1 MVAEGSDKVMSKVVS
16 LEDVVV
22 EYRRATTK
30 SRSLKQA
37 TVEMLKGKRKYQ
49 TFRALD
55 GVSFEINAGEI
66 LAIVGRNGSGK
77 STLLKVISR
86 VIPPTN
92 GRIVVKGHVEPMI
105 ELGVGFNPEL
115 SGRENIMLN
124 AAIHGRDPKVVKGRI
139 EEMISWAGLE
149 EVVDLPLRT
158 YSSGMVARL
167 GFSVAT
173 DINPDIVLVDEVLAV
188 GDIDF
193 MEKSRARMEKI
204 MGEGSTVV
212 LVSHDLETVR
222 SLATRAIW
230 MEHGKIKAEGN
241 PSDVIDAYISSPH
254 S

>member
-1 MVAEGSDKVMSKVVS
+1 MSKVVS
-16 LEDVVV
+16 LDNVVV

-30 SRSLKQA
+30 SRSIKQA

-55 GVSFEINAGEI
+55 GVSFEIKSGEI
-66 LAIVGRNGSGK
+66 LAVVGRNGSGK

-86 VIPPTN
+86 VIPPTQ
-92 GRIVVKGHVEPMI
+92 GRIIVSGHVEPMI

-124 AAIHGRDPKVVKGRI
+124 AAIHGRDPMIVKGRI
-139 EEMISWAGLE
+139 EEMIAWAGLE

-158 YSSGMVARL
+158 YSSGMIARL

-222 SLATRAIW
+222 TLATRAIW
-230 MEHGKIKAEGN
+230 MEHGKIKAEGE
-241 PSDVIDAYISSPH
+241 PKAVIEAYIASPH
-254 S
+254 A

>member
-1 MVAEGSDKVMSKVVS
+1 MSTVVS
-16 LEDVVV
+16 LNEVSV

-30 SRSLKQA
+30 SRSIKQT
-37 TVEMLKGKRKYQ
+37 TVDILKGKRKFQ

-55 GVSFEINAGEI
+55 GVTFEINSGEI
-66 LAIVGRNGSGK
+66 LAIIGRNGSGK

-115 SGRENIMLN
+115 SGRENVMLN
-124 AAIHGRDPKVVKGRI
+124 AAIHGRDVKLVKERMEDLI
-139 EEMISWAGLE
+139 AWAGLQ

-167 GFSVAT
+167 GFAVAT

-212 LVSHDLETVR
+212 LVSHDLETIR
-222 SLATRAIW
+222 TLATRAIW
-230 MEHGKIKAEGN
+230 LEHGKVRAQGDPNQIVEM
-241 PSDVIDAYISSPH
+241 YINNAH
-254 S
+254 G

>member
-1 MVAEGSDKVMSKVVS
+1 MSTVVS
-16 LEDVVV
+16 IDNVSV

-30 SRSLKQA
+30 TRSIKQA
-37 TVEMLKGKRKYQ
+37 SVDLLKGKRKFQ
-49 TFRALD
+49 TFKALD
-55 GVSFEINAGEI
+55 GVTFEINSGEI

-86 VIPPTN
+86 VIPPTR
-92 GRIVVKGHVEPMI
+92 GRIIVRGHVEPGI

-124 AAIHGRDPKVVKGRI
+124 AAIHGRNPKVVKERVEDLI
-139 EEMISWAGLE
+139 KWAGLE
-149 EVVDLPLRT
+149 EVIDLPLRT

-204 MGEGSTVV
+204 MSEGSTVV

-230 MEHGKIKAEGN
+230 IEHGKIKAQGD
-241 PSDVIDAYISSPH
+241 PSAVIDSYVNNA
-254 S
+254 

>member
-1 MVAEGSDKVMSKVVS
+1 MSTVVS
-16 LEDVVV
+16 LDNVSV

-30 SRSLKQA
+30 SRSIKQA
-37 TVEMLKGKRKYQ
+37 SVDLLKGKRKFQ
-49 TFRALD
+49 TFKALD
-55 GVSFEINAGEI
+55 GVTFEINSGEI

-92 GRIVVKGHVEPMI
+92 GRIIVRGHVEPMI

-124 AAIHGRDPKVVKGRI
+124 AAIHGRNPKIVKERVEDLI
-139 EEMISWAGLE
+139 KWAGLE

-167 GFSVAT
+167 GFAVAT

-204 MGEGSTVV
+204 MSEGSTVV

-230 MEHGKIKAEGN
+230 IEHGKIKAQGD
-241 PSDVIDAYISSPH
+241 PSLVIDSYVNNA
-254 S
+254 

>member
-1 MVAEGSDKVMSKVVS
+1 MAERGHQAMSVVVS
-16 LEDVVV
+16 LNEVSV

-30 SRSLKQA
+30 SRSIKQA
-37 TVEMLKGKRKYQ
+37 TVETLKGKRKFH
-49 TFRALD
+49 TFKALD
-55 GVSFEINAGEI
+55 GVSFEINSGEI
-66 LAIVGRNGSGK
+66 LAIIGRNGSGK

-86 VIPPTN
+86 VIPPTK
-92 GRIVVKGHVEPMI
+92 GRIIVRGHVEPMI

-124 AAIHGRDPKVVKGRI
+124 AAIHGRNPKIVKERI
-139 EEMISWAGLE
+139 DELVSWAGLE

-167 GFSVAT
+167 GFAVAT

-204 MGEGSTVV
+204 MSEGSTVV
-212 LVSHDLETVR
+212 LVSHDLETVK

-230 MEHGKIKAEGN
+230 MEHGKVREVGN
-241 PSDVIDAYISSPH
+241 PADVINSYINNAH
-254 S
+254 G

>member
-1 MVAEGSDKVMSKVVS
+1 MSTVVS
-16 LEDVVV
+16 LNNVCV

-30 SRSLKQA
+30 TRSLKQA
-37 TVEMLKGKRKYQ
+37 SVDILKGKRKFQ

-55 GVSFEINAGEI
+55 GVSFEINSGEI
-66 LAIVGRNGSGK
+66 LAIIGRNGSGK

-92 GRIVVKGHVEPMI
+92 GRIIVKGHVEPMI

-124 AAIHGRDPKVVKGRI
+124 AAIHGRDVKIVKERM
-139 EEMISWAGLE
+139 EDLISWAGLQ

-167 GFSVAT
+167 GFAVAT

-193 MEKSRARMEKI
+193 MEKSRARMKKI

-212 LVSHDLETVR
+212 LVSHDLETIR
-222 SLATRAIW
+222 TLATRAIW
-230 MEHGKIKAEGN
+230 MEHGKVRAEGETN
-241 PSDVIDAYISSPH
+241 QVVDAYINNAH

>member
-1 MVAEGSDKVMSKVVS
+1 MSTVVS
-16 LEDVVV
+16 LENVVV

-30 SRSLKQA
+30 SRSIKQA

-55 GVSFEINAGEI
+55 GVSFEINSGEI
-66 LAIVGRNGSGK
+66 LAIIGRNGSGK

-92 GRIVVKGHVEPMI
+92 GRIIVKGHVEPMI

-124 AAIHGRDPKVVKGRI
+124 TAIHGRDPKIVKERI
-139 EEMISWAGLE
+139 DDLISWAGLE

-173 DINPDIVLVDEVLAV
+173 DIKPDIVLVDEVLAV

-212 LVSHDLETVR
+212 LVSHDLETIR
-222 SLATRAIW
+222 TLATRAIW
-230 MEHGKIKAEGN
+230 MEHGKIRAEGN
-241 PSDVIDAYISSPH
+241 PEEVINKYVTSPH
-254 S
+254 N

>member
-1 MVAEGSDKVMSKVVS
+1 MVAEGSNKVMSKVVS
-16 LEDVVV
+16 LNNVVV

-30 SRSLKQA
+30 SRSIKQA

-86 VIPPTN
+86 VIPPTH
-92 GRIVVKGHVEPMI
+92 GRIIVKGHVEPMI

-115 SGRENIMLN
+115 SGRENILLN
-124 AAIHGRDPKVVKGRI
+124 AAIHGRDPKVVKERI
-139 EEMISWAGLE
+139 EEMIAWAGLE

-173 DINPDIVLVDEVLAV
+173 DIHPDIVLVDEVLAV

-204 MGEGSTVV
+204 MG
-212 LVSHDLETVR
+212 D
-222 SLATRAIW
+222 
-230 MEHGKIKAEGN
+230 
-241 PSDVIDAYISSPH
+241 
-254 S
+254 

>member
-1 MVAEGSDKVMSKVVS
+1 MRKVAV
-16 LEDVVV
+16 LENVVV
-22 EYRRATTK
+22 EYTRSA
-30 SRSLKQA
+30 SNSISLKQKLIEIFSRNHQ
-37 TVEMLKGKRKYQ
+37 VRH
-49 TFRALD
+49 FRALD
-55 GVSFEINAGEI
+55 GISFDLYSGEI

-86 VIPPTN
+86 VIPPTD
-92 GRIVVKGHVEPMI
+92 GRIIVKGHVEPMI

-124 AAIHGRDPKVVKGRI
+124 AAIHGRDPKIVKERI
-139 EEMISWAGLE
+139 DELITWAGLQ

-167 GFSVAT
+167 GFAVAT

-222 SLATRAIW
+222 TLATRAIW
-230 MEHGKIKAEGN
+230 MEHGKIRAHGT
-241 PSDVIDAYISSPH
+241 PSEVIDAYISSPH
-254 S
+254 A

>member
-1 MVAEGSDKVMSKVVS
+1 MSTVVS
-16 LEDVVV
+16 LDNVSV

-30 SRSLKQA
+30 SRSIKQA
-37 TVEMLKGKRKYQ
+37 SVDLLKGKRKFQ
-49 TFRALD
+49 TFKALD
-55 GVSFEINAGEI
+55 GVTFEINSGEI

-92 GRIVVKGHVEPMI
+92 GRIIVRGHVEPMI

-124 AAIHGRDPKVVKGRI
+124 AAIHGRNPKIVRERVEGLIK
-139 EEMISWAGLE
+139 WAGLE

-167 GFSVAT
+167 GFAVAT

-204 MGEGSTVV
+204 MSEGSTVV

-230 MEHGKIKAEGN
+230 IEHGKIKAQGD
-241 PSDVIDAYISSPH
+241 PSVVIDSYVNNA
-254 S
+254 

>member
-1 MVAEGSDKVMSKVVS
+1 MSTVVS
-16 LEDVVV
+16 IDNVSV

-30 SRSLKQA
+30 TRSIKQA
-37 TVEMLKGKRKYQ
+37 SVDLLKGKREFQ
-49 TFRALD
+49 TFKALD
-55 GVSFEINAGEI
+55 GVTFEINSGEI

-92 GRIVVKGHVEPMI
+92 GRIIVRGHVEPMI

-124 AAIHGRDPKVVKGRI
+124 AAIHGRNPKIVKERVEDLI
-139 EEMISWAGLE
+139 KWAGLE
-149 EVVDLPLRT
+149 EVIDLPLRT

-167 GFSVAT
+167 GFAVAT

-204 MGEGSTVV
+204 MSEGSTVV

-230 MEHGKIKAEGN
+230 IEHGKIKAQGE
-241 PSDVIDAYISSPH
+241 PSAVINSYVNNA
-254 S
+254 

>member
-1 MVAEGSDKVMSKVVS
+1 MVAERGYQAMSTVVS
-16 LEDVVV
+16 LDNVSI

-30 SRSLKQA
+30 TRSIKQA
-37 TVEMLKGKRKYQ
+37 TLDILKGKRKFQ

-55 GVSFEINAGEI
+55 GVSFEINSGEI
-66 LAIVGRNGSGK
+66 LAIIGRNGSGK

-86 VIPPTN
+86 VIPPTG
-92 GRIVVKGHVEPMI
+92 GRIIVRGHVEPMI

-124 AAIHGRDPKVVKGRI
+124 AAIHGRNPKLVKERI
-139 EEMISWAGLE
+139 EDLINWAGLQD
-149 EVVDLPLRT
+149 VVDLPLRT

-167 GFSVAT
+167 GFAVAT

-193 MEKSRARMEKI
+193 MEKSRARMQKI

-230 MEHGKIKAEGN
+230 MEHGKIRFQGN
-241 PSDVIDAYISSPH
+241 PAEVIDAYISNAH

>member
-1 MVAEGSDKVMSKVVS
+1 MSTVVS
-16 LEDVVV
+16 LDNVSV

-30 SRSLKQA
+30 SRSIKQA
-37 TVEMLKGKRKYQ
+37 SVDLLKGKRKFQ
-49 TFRALD
+49 TFKALD
-55 GVSFEINAGEI
+55 GVTFEINSGEI

-92 GRIVVKGHVEPMI
+92 GRIIVRGHVEPMI

-124 AAIHGRDPKVVKGRI
+124 AAIHGRNPKIVKERVEDLI
-139 EEMISWAGLE
+139 KWAGLE

-167 GFSVAT
+167 GFAVAT

-204 MGEGSTVV
+204 MSEGSTVV

-230 MEHGKIKAEGN
+230 IEHGKIKAHGD
-241 PSDVIDAYISSPH
+241 PSAVINSYVNNA
-254 S
+254 

>member
-1 MVAEGSDKVMSKVVS
+1 MVAEGGHQVMSTVVS
-16 LEDVVV
+16 IDNVSV

-30 SRSLKQA
+30 TRSIKQA
-37 TVEMLKGKRKYQ
+37 SVDLLKGKRKFQ
-49 TFRALD
+49 TFKALD
-55 GVSFEINAGEI
+55 GVTFEINSGEI

-86 VIPPTN
+86 VIPPTR
-92 GRIVVKGHVEPMI
+92 GRIIVRGHVEPMI

-124 AAIHGRDPKVVKGRI
+124 AAIHGRNPKVVKERVEDLI
-139 EEMISWAGLE
+139 KWAGLE
-149 EVVDLPLRT
+149 EVIDLPLRT

-204 MGEGSTVV
+204 MSEGSTVV

-230 MEHGKIKAEGN
+230 IEHGKIKAQGD
-241 PSDVIDAYISSPH
+241 PSAVIDSYVNNA
-254 S
+254 

>member
-1 MVAEGSDKVMSKVVS
+1 MSTVVS
-16 LEDVVV
+16 LENVVV

-30 SRSLKQA
+30 SRSIKQA

-55 GVSFEINAGEI
+55 GVSFEINSGEI
-66 LAIVGRNGSGK
+66 LAIIGRNGSGK

-92 GRIVVKGHVEPMI
+92 GRIIVKGHVEPMI

-124 AAIHGRDPKVVKGRI
+124 TAIHGRDPKMVKERI
-139 EEMISWAGLE
+139 DDLISWAGLE

-173 DINPDIVLVDEVLAV
+173 DIKPDIVLVDEVLAV

-212 LVSHDLETVR
+212 LVSHDLETIR
-222 SLATRAIW
+222 TLATRAIW
-230 MEHGKIKAEGN
+230 MEHGKIRAEGN
-241 PSDVIDAYISSPH
+241 PEEVINKYVTSPH
-254 S
+254 N

>member
-1 MVAEGSDKVMSKVVS
+1 MSTVVS
-16 LEDVVV
+16 LNNVSV

-30 SRSLKQA
+30 TRSLKQA
-37 TVEMLKGKRKYQ
+37 SIDILKGKRKFQ

-55 GVSFEINAGEI
+55 GVSFEINSGEI
-66 LAIVGRNGSGK
+66 LAIIGRNGSGK

-92 GRIVVKGHVEPMI
+92 GRIIVKGHVEPMI

-124 AAIHGRDPKVVKGRI
+124 AAIHGRDVKIVKERM
-139 EEMISWAGLE
+139 EDLISWAGLQ

-167 GFSVAT
+167 GFAVAT

-212 LVSHDLETVR
+212 LVSHDLETIR
-222 SLATRAIW
+222 TLATRAIW
-230 MEHGKIKAEGN
+230 MEHGKVRAEGETN
-241 PSDVIDAYISSPH
+241 QVVDAYINNAH

>member
-1 MVAEGSDKVMSKVVS
+1 MSTVVS
-16 LEDVVV
+16 LNNVCV

-30 SRSLKQA
+30 TRSLKQA
-37 TVEMLKGKRKYQ
+37 SIDILKGKRKFQ

-55 GVSFEINAGEI
+55 GVSFEINSGEI
-66 LAIVGRNGSGK
+66 LAIIGRNGSGK

-92 GRIVVKGHVEPMI
+92 GRIIVKGHVEPMI

-124 AAIHGRDPKVVKGRI
+124 AAIHGRDVKIVKERM
-139 EEMISWAGLE
+139 EDLISWAGLQ

-167 GFSVAT
+167 GFAVAT

-212 LVSHDLETVR
+212 LVSHDLETIR
-222 SLATRAIW
+222 TLATRAIW
-230 MEHGKIKAEGN
+230 MEHGKVRAEGETN
-241 PSDVIDAYISSPH
+241 QVVDAYINNAH

>member
-1 MVAEGSDKVMSKVVS
+1 MSTVVS
-16 LEDVVV
+16 LNNVCV

-30 SRSLKQA
+30 TRSLKQA
-37 TVEMLKGKRKYQ
+37 SVDILKGKRKFQ

-55 GVSFEINAGEI
+55 GVSFEINSGEI
-66 LAIVGRNGSGK
+66 LAIIGRNGSGK

-92 GRIVVKGHVEPMI
+92 GRIIVKGHVEPMI

-124 AAIHGRDPKVVKGRI
+124 AAIHGRDVKIVKERM
-139 EEMISWAGLE
+139 EDLISWAGLQ

-167 GFSVAT
+167 GFAVAT

-212 LVSHDLETVR
+212 LVSHDLETIR
-222 SLATRAIW
+222 TLATRAIW
-230 MEHGKIKAEGN
+230 MEHGKVRAEGETN
-241 PSDVIDAYISSPH
+241 QVVDAYINNAH

>member
-1 MVAEGSDKVMSKVVS
+1 MSTVVS
-16 LEDVVV
+16 LNDVSV

-30 SRSLKQA
+30 TRSIKQA
-37 TVEMLKGKRKYQ
+37 SVDLLKGKRKFQ
-49 TFRALD
+49 TFKALD
-55 GVSFEINAGEI
+55 GVTFEINSGEI
-66 LAIVGRNGSGK
+66 LAIIGRNGSGK

-86 VIPPTN
+86 VIPPTK
-92 GRIVVKGHVEPMI
+92 GRIVVRGHVEPMI

-124 AAIHGRDPKVVKGRI
+124 AAIHGRNPKLVKERI
-139 EEMISWAGLE
+139 EDLISWAGLN

-167 GFSVAT
+167 GFAVAT

-188 GDIDF
+188 GDIEF

-204 MGEGSTVV
+204 MSEGSTVV

-230 MEHGKIKAEGN
+230 IEHGKIKAEGDPN
-241 PSDVIDAYISSPH
+241 SVIDSYIGNV
-254 S
+254 

>member
-1 MVAEGSDKVMSKVVS
+1 MVAERGYQAMSTVVS
-16 LEDVVV
+16 LDNVSI

-30 SRSLKQA
+30 TRSIKQA
-37 TVEMLKGKRKYQ
+37 TVDILKGKRKFQ

-55 GVSFEINAGEI
+55 GVSFEINSGEI
-66 LAIVGRNGSGK
+66 LAIIGRNGSGK

-86 VIPPTN
+86 VIPPTG
-92 GRIVVKGHVEPMI
+92 GRIIVRGHVEPMI

-124 AAIHGRDPKVVKGRI
+124 AAIHGRNPKLVKERI
-139 EEMISWAGLE
+139 EDLINWAGLQD
-149 EVVDLPLRT
+149 VVDLPLRT

-167 GFSVAT
+167 GFAVAT

-193 MEKSRARMEKI
+193 MEKSRARMQKI

-230 MEHGKIKAEGN
+230 MEHGKIRFQGN
-241 PSDVIDAYISSPH
+241 PAEVIDAYISNAH

>member
-1 MVAEGSDKVMSKVVS
+1 
-16 LEDVVV
+16 
-22 EYRRATTK
+22 
-30 SRSLKQA
+30 
-37 TVEMLKGKRKYQ
+37 
-49 TFRALD
+49 
-55 GVSFEINAGEI
+55 
-66 LAIVGRNGSGK
+66 
-77 STLLKVISR
+77 
-86 VIPPTN
+86 
-92 GRIVVKGHVEPMI
+92 MI

-124 AAIHGRDPKVVKGRI
+124 AAIHGRDPKLVKERI
-139 EEMISWAGLE
+139 DDLVAWAGLE

-158 YSSGMVARL
+158 YSSGMIARL

-193 MEKSRARMEKI
+193 MEKSRSRMEKI

-230 MEHGKIKAEGN
+230 MEHGMIRAEGT
-241 PSDVIDAYISSPH
+241 PSEIIDKYVNSPH
-254 S
+254 A

>member
-1 MVAEGSDKVMSKVVS
+1 MSKVIS
-16 LEDVVV
+16 LENVIV

-30 SRSLKQA
+30 SRSMKQA
-37 TVEMLKGKRKYQ
+37 AVEILKGKRKYQ
-49 TFRALD
+49 TFKALD
-55 GVSFEINAGEI
+55 GISFEINSGEI
-66 LAIVGRNGSGK
+66 IAIIGRNGSGK

-86 VIPPTN
+86 IIPPTD
-92 GRIVVKGHVEPMI
+92 GRIIVKGHVEPII

-124 AAIHGRDPKVVKGRI
+124 AAIHQRNPKLVKGRI
-139 EEMISWAGLE
+139 DELVTWAGLE
-149 EVVDLPLRT
+149 GEIDLPLRT

-167 GFSVAT
+167 GFAVAT

-222 SLATRAIW
+222 TLATRAIW
-230 MEHGKIKAEGN
+230 MEHGKIREEGD
-241 PSDVIDAYISSPH
+241 PAHVIDSYINSPH
-254 S
+254 N

>member
-1 MVAEGSDKVMSKVVS
+1 MSTVVS
-16 LEDVVV
+16 LDNVSV

-30 SRSLKQA
+30 SRSIKQA
-37 TVEMLKGKRKYQ
+37 SVDLLKGKRKFQ
-49 TFRALD
+49 TFKALD
-55 GVSFEINAGEI
+55 GVTFEINSGEI

-92 GRIVVKGHVEPMI
+92 GRIIVRGHVEPMI

-124 AAIHGRDPKVVKGRI
+124 AAIHGRNPKIVKERVEDLI
-139 EEMISWAGLE
+139 KWAGLE

-167 GFSVAT
+167 GFAVAT
-173 DINPDIVLVDEVLAV
+173 DTNPDIVLVDEVLAV

-204 MGEGSTVV
+204 MSEGSTVV

-230 MEHGKIKAEGN
+230 IEHGKIKAQGD
-241 PSDVIDAYISSPH
+241 PSVVIDSYVNNA
-254 S
+254 

>member
-1 MVAEGSDKVMSKVVS
+1 MSTVVS
-16 LEDVVV
+16 LNDVSV

-30 SRSLKQA
+30 TRSIKQA
-37 TVEMLKGKRKYQ
+37 SVDLLKGKRKFQ
-49 TFRALD
+49 TFKALD
-55 GVSFEINAGEI
+55 GVTFEINSGEI
-66 LAIVGRNGSGK
+66 LAIIGRNGSGK

-86 VIPPTN
+86 VIPPTK
-92 GRIVVKGHVEPMI
+92 GRIVVRGHVEPMI

-124 AAIHGRDPKVVKGRI
+124 AAIHGRNPKLVKERI
-139 EEMISWAGLE
+139 EDLISWAGLE

-167 GFSVAT
+167 GFAVAT

-188 GDIDF
+188 GDIEF

-204 MGEGSTVV
+204 MSEGSTVV

-230 MEHGKIKAEGN
+230 IEHGKIKAEGDPN
-241 PSDVIDAYISSPH
+241 SVIDSYIGNV
-254 S
+254 

>member
-1 MVAEGSDKVMSKVVS
+1 MSTVVS
-16 LEDVVV
+16 LNNVCV

-30 SRSLKQA
+30 TRSIKQ
-37 TVEMLKGKRKYQ
+37 TSVDILKGKRKFQ

-55 GVSFEINAGEI
+55 GVSFEINSGEI
-66 LAIVGRNGSGK
+66 LAIIGRNGSGK

-92 GRIVVKGHVEPMI
+92 GRIIVKGHVEPMI

-124 AAIHGRDPKVVKGRI
+124 AAIHGRDVKIVKERM
-139 EEMISWAGLE
+139 EDLISWAGLQ

-167 GFSVAT
+167 GFAVAT

-212 LVSHDLETVR
+212 LVSHDLETIR
-222 SLATRAIW
+222 TLATRAIW
-230 MEHGKIKAEGN
+230 MEHGKVRAEGETN
-241 PSDVIDAYISSPH
+241 QVVDAYINNAH

>member
-1 MVAEGSDKVMSKVVS
+1 MSTVVS
-16 LEDVVV
+16 LDNVSV

-30 SRSLKQA
+30 SRSIKQA
-37 TVEMLKGKRKYQ
+37 SVDLLKGKRKFQ
-49 TFRALD
+49 TFKALD
-55 GVSFEINAGEI
+55 GVTFEINSGEI

-92 GRIVVKGHVEPMI
+92 GRIIVRGHVEPMI

-124 AAIHGRDPKVVKGRI
+124 AAIHGRNPKIVKERVEDLI
-139 EEMISWAGLE
+139 KWAGLE

-167 GFSVAT
+167 GFAVAT

-204 MGEGSTVV
+204 MSEGSTVV

-230 MEHGKIKAEGN
+230 IEHGKIKAQGD
-241 PSDVIDAYISSPH
+241 PSAVIESYVSNA
-254 S
+254 

>member
-1 MVAEGSDKVMSKVVS
+1 MSTVVS
-16 LEDVVV
+16 LTDVSV

-30 SRSLKQA
+30 TRSIKQA
-37 TVEMLKGKRKYQ
+37 SVDILKGKRKYQ

-55 GVSFEINAGEI
+55 GVTFEINSGEI
-66 LAIVGRNGSGK
+66 LAIIGRNGSGK

-124 AAIHGRDPKVVKGRI
+124 AAIHGRDPKIVKERI
-139 EEMISWAGLE
+139 DDLISWAGLE

-167 GFSVAT
+167 GFAVAT

-212 LVSHDLETVR
+212 LVSHDLETIR

-230 MEHGKIKAEGN
+230 MEHGKIRAEGH
-241 PSDVIDAYISSPH
+241 PSEIVDLYISNAH
-254 S
+254 G

>member
-1 MVAEGSDKVMSKVVS
+1 MSTVVS
-16 LEDVVV
+16 IDNVSV

-30 SRSLKQA
+30 TRSIKQA
-37 TVEMLKGKRKYQ
+37 SVDLLKGKRKFQ
-49 TFRALD
+49 TFKALD
-55 GVSFEINAGEI
+55 GVTFEINSGEI

-86 VIPPTN
+86 VIPPTR
-92 GRIVVKGHVEPMI
+92 GRIIVRGHVEPMI

-124 AAIHGRDPKVVKGRI
+124 AAIHGRNPKVVKERVEDLI
-139 EEMISWAGLE
+139 KWAGLE
-149 EVVDLPLRT
+149 EVIDLPLRT

-204 MGEGSTVV
+204 MSEGSTVV

-230 MEHGKIKAEGN
+230 IEHGKIKAQGD
-241 PSDVIDAYISSPH
+241 PSAVIDSYVNNA
-254 S
+254 

>member
-1 MVAEGSDKVMSKVVS
+1 MSTVVS
-16 LEDVVV
+16 IDNVSV

-30 SRSLKQA
+30 TRSIKQA
-37 TVEMLKGKRKYQ
+37 SVDLLKGKRKFQ
-49 TFRALD
+49 TFKALD
-55 GVSFEINAGEI
+55 GVTFEINSGEI

-92 GRIVVKGHVEPMI
+92 GRIIVRGHVEPMI

-124 AAIHGRDPKVVKGRI
+124 AAIHGRNPKIVKERVEDLI
-139 EEMISWAGLE
+139 KWAGLE
-149 EVVDLPLRT
+149 EVIDLPLRT

-167 GFSVAT
+167 GFAVAT

-204 MGEGSTVV
+204 MSEGSTVV

-230 MEHGKIKAEGN
+230 IEHGKIKAQGE
-241 PSDVIDAYISSPH
+241 PSAVINSYVNNA
-254 S
+254 

>member
-1 MVAEGSDKVMSKVVS
+1 MSTVVS
-16 LEDVVV
+16 LDNVSV

-30 SRSLKQA
+30 SRSIKQA
-37 TVEMLKGKRKYQ
+37 SVDLLKGKRKFQ
-49 TFRALD
+49 TFKALD
-55 GVSFEINAGEI
+55 GVTFEINSGEI

-92 GRIVVKGHVEPMI
+92 GRIIVRGHVEPMI

-124 AAIHGRDPKVVKGRI
+124 AAIHGRNPKIVKERVEDLI
-139 EEMISWAGLE
+139 KWAGLE
-149 EVVDLPLRT
+149 EVIDLPLRT

-167 GFSVAT
+167 GFAVAT

-204 MGEGSTVV
+204 MSEGSTVV

-230 MEHGKIKAEGN
+230 IEHGKIKAHGD
-241 PSDVIDAYISSPH
+241 PSAVINSYVNNA
-254 S
+254 

>member
-1 MVAEGSDKVMSKVVS
+1 MSKVVS
-16 LEDVVV
+16 LDNVVV

-30 SRSLKQA
+30 SRSIKQA

-55 GVSFEINAGEI
+55 GVSFEIKSGEI
-66 LAIVGRNGSGK
+66 LAVVGRNGSGK

-86 VIPPTN
+86 VIPPTQ
-92 GRIVVKGHVEPMI
+92 GRIIVSGHVEPMI

-124 AAIHGRDPKVVKGRI
+124 AAIHGRDPMIVKGRI
-139 EEMISWAGLE
+139 EEMIAWAGLE

-158 YSSGMVARL
+158 YSSGMIARL

-222 SLATRAIW
+222 TLATRAIW
-230 MEHGKIKAEGN
+230 MEHGKIKAEGK
-241 PSDVIDAYISSPH
+241 PETVIEAYIASPH
-254 S
+254 A

>member
-1 MVAEGSDKVMSKVVS
+1 MVAERGYQAMSTVVS
-16 LEDVVV
+16 LDNVSI

-30 SRSLKQA
+30 TRSIKQA
-37 TVEMLKGKRKYQ
+37 TVDILKGKRKFQ

-55 GVSFEINAGEI
+55 GVSFEINSGEI
-66 LAIVGRNGSGK
+66 LAIIGRNGSGK

-86 VIPPTN
+86 VIPPTG
-92 GRIVVKGHVEPMI
+92 GRIIVRGHVEPMI

-124 AAIHGRDPKVVKGRI
+124 AAIHGRNPKLVKERI
-139 EEMISWAGLE
+139 EDLINWAGLQD
-149 EVVDLPLRT
+149 VVDLPLRT

-167 GFSVAT
+167 GFAVAT

-193 MEKSRARMEKI
+193 MEKSRARMQKI

-230 MEHGKIKAEGN
+230 MEHGKIRFEGR
-241 PSDVIDAYISSPH
+241 PGDVIDAYISNAH
-254 S
+254 G

>member
-1 MVAEGSDKVMSKVVS
+1 MSTVVS
-16 LEDVVV
+16 LDNVSV

-30 SRSLKQA
+30 SRSIKQA
-37 TVEMLKGKRKYQ
+37 SVDLLKGKRKFQ
-49 TFRALD
+49 TFKALD
-55 GVSFEINAGEI
+55 GVTFEINSGEI

-92 GRIVVKGHVEPMI
+92 GRIIVRGHVEPMI

-124 AAIHGRDPKVVKGRI
+124 AAIHGRNPKIVKERVEDLI
-139 EEMISWAGLE
+139 KWAGLE

-167 GFSVAT
+167 GFAVAT

-204 MGEGSTVV
+204 MS
-212 LVSHDLETVR
+212 
-222 SLATRAIW
+222 
-230 MEHGKIKAEGN
+230 
-241 PSDVIDAYISSPH
+241 
-254 S
+254 